1 MRRRILTVGLAVVTL
16 LGGVVLVG
24 STQLESPRIE
34 PKADQYLKAMS
45 SYLAGLKTYSFQV
58 EEFFD
63 EVQDDGQKLQLSNQR
78 HMSVS
83 RPDKVFGVDKGDTA
97 NSLFYYDGKTVT
109 VFDRGQKTYATEKVP
124 GTIDA
129 MLDDLHDRFDTHQT
143 LADFLFADPYKVFT
157 ENVQSGTYVGLHHV
171 GKVKCHHLAFRQR
184 LLDWQIWI
192 DAGDKPLPRKLLI
205 TFKRQVDQPQ
215 YTALIHRWDVDPK
228 LSDDLFEFKPPK
240 GVRKVD
246 FLDRHAKLQP
256 LKKGVCPVNS
266 VLDEHGVMPSE
277 RRAYPCPKVN
287 RAIRAKSSSG
297 AAGSASGNTV
307 V

>member
-1 MRRRILTVGLAVVTL
+1 MRRRILAVGLAVAAA
-16 LGGVVLVG
+16 LGGVDLAG
-24 STQLESPRIE
+24 GAEQEAPKIE

-63 EVQDDGQKLQLSNQR
+63 EVQEDGQKLQLSNQR

-83 RPDKVFGVDKGDTA
+83 RPDKVFAEDEGDTA

-143 LADFLFADPYKVFT
+143 LADFLFADPYTVFT
-157 ENVQSGTYVGLHHV
+157 EHVQSGTYVGLHYV

-184 LLDWQIWI
+184 ILDWQIWI
-192 DAGDKPLPRKLLI
+192 DAGDQPLPRKLLI
-205 TFKRQVDQPQ
+205 TFKRQMDEPQ
-215 YTALIHRWDVDPK
+215 YTALIHRWDVNPK
-228 LSDDLFEFKPPK
+228 LSGDLFQFQPPV

-246 FLDRHAKLQP
+246 FLNRHAEPQP
-256 LKKGVCPVNS
+256 LKK
-266 VLDEHGVMPSE
+266 
-277 RRAYPCPKVN
+277 
-287 RAIRAKSSSG
+287 
-297 AAGSASGNTV
+297 AAGK
-307 V
+307 